1 MDVTTSTAM
10 AHFSSLTQE
19 EKNTFLAQLEATRA
33 SVTKDPVSPP
43 TVAVPLIL
51 APPDLVPVVLS
62 ADMKGSQDTV
72 QHKAGS
78 DETQSSQPGGSP
90 STMQSVGSQETTTTS
105 LKDAKSECQRLL
117 NNATRGLG
125 RAKES
130 LKASEI
136 VLEKLPTDKKFLKSK
151 QRAQDN
157 IVKYTNTIKD
167 LEKEAAEIKA
177 RELEKEALEGALD
190 GAFAEGPLDSGE
202 DEDEDEEEDE
212 EEDSEGRKHGKKR
225 KVDERDEEEDEEQ
238 LAGMKRKPYIVEG
251 GAAAGERDSV
261 LDEFDSDSDM
271 DDFGQNQN
279 DPLPEKINYKLTI
292 DPKTGERKF
301 TCSIDGLQQI
311 IGGMEDV
318 RQPVLEAWKLRAMF
332 KAGFEDSLPPDADD
346 WAPGKS
352 IKMKKYTEQTA
363 ELYRENKALKKLY
376 KALPNINVSFTGKD
390 AQIIQLAH
398 EVVIQRIPVSKNVT
412 KGPGAPEKV
421 LLYSSKPDVPVS
433 EQEPLQK
440 KDRKATT
447 PQRKA
452 E

>member
-1 MDVTTSTAM
+1 
-10 AHFSSLTQE
+10 
-19 EKNTFLAQLEATRA
+19 
-33 SVTKDPVSPP
+33 
-43 TVAVPLIL
+43 
-51 APPDLVPVVLS
+51 
-62 ADMKGSQDTV
+62 
-72 QHKAGS
+72 
-78 DETQSSQPGGSP
+78 
-90 STMQSVGSQETTTTS
+90 
-105 LKDAKSECQRLL
+105 
-117 NNATRGLG
+117 
-125 RAKES
+125 
-130 LKASEI
+130 
-136 VLEKLPTDKKFLKSK
+136 
-151 QRAQDN
+151 
-157 IVKYTNTIKD
+157 
-167 LEKEAAEIKA
+167 
-177 RELEKEALEGALD
+177 
-190 GAFAEGPLDSGE
+190 
-202 DEDEDEEEDE
+202 
-212 EEDSEGRKHGKKR
+212 
-225 KVDERDEEEDEEQ
+225 
-238 LAGMKRKPYIVEG
+238 MKRKPYIVEG